1 MPLYRYKGINK
12 LGEKVEGTQVAD
24 NENEVISILRSN
36 NYYPIEIEESV
47 ERRDIKQFNIFINI
61 KLKDISIFCRQLY
74 TLLDSGV
81 TIINCISILGEQSES
96 KTLKKILGYVY
107 DDIQKGMTL
116 SESLKKHK
124 KFFPNLLISMIEVG
138 EVSGN
143 LDEIT
148 GRMAVYYE
156 KENKIHN
163 KVKGAMVYPIILSI
177 VSALVVI
184 FLLTYVTPTFVSMFE
199 SSGVKLPLI
208 TRILLMISNT
218 LINYMHMVIL
228 ILTALGYII
237 KRLMSTEKGK
247 LLIDL
252 LKLKIPIIKE
262 STKKIITSRF
272 SRTLSILISSGVPL
286 IRALEIV
293 AQVVGNK
300 VVADGIEKAKDD
312 VIKGVGIS
320 EPIKRIGVFP
330 PMVISMIKTG
340 EESGLLDEI
349 LDKTANFY
357 DDEVEAAM
365 QRLTVL
371 IEPLMIVAMA
381 VIIGFIVLAMA
392 LPMFEM
398 INTIQY

>member
-47 ERRDIKQFNIFINI
+47 ERRDIKQFNIFTNI

-81 TIINCISILGEQSES
+81 TIINCISILREQSES

-228 ILTALGYII
+228 ILTVLGYII